1 MILERLR
8 THTAAAHQAL
18 ENEVN
23 IEDTTRTPETYRR
36 LLERFYG
43 FHQPFEVRMGIL
55 PGWETT
61 CYDPRTRLKSPWLRE
76 DLEAMGLGKE
86 EIQRLPLCTQLPEVR
101 TLAEGFGCAYV
112 IEGST
117 LGGRHIARLL
127 ETGAGVQLPQRFFQ
141 SYGSETGPRWKEF
154 CAGLEQFAA
163 ENPHSEPEILR
174 AAEETFSCFRSW
186 VR

>member
-1 MILERLR
+1 MILDELR
-8 THTAAAHQAL
+8 THTAAAHRAL
-18 ENEVN
+18 EDEVR
-23 IEDTTRTPETYRR
+23 IEEATRTPENYRR

-43 FHQPFEVRMGIL
+43 FHQPFEVRIGAL

-61 CYDPRTRLKSPWLRE
+61 SYDPRPRLKSPWLRE
-76 DLEAMGLGKE
+76 DLEALGLSE
-86 EIQRLPLCTQLPEVR
+86 EEVQQLPLCKQLPEIR

-127 ETGAGVQLPQRFFQ
+127 EGGAGAHLPRRFFQ
-141 SYGSETGPRWKEF
+141 SYGAETGPRWKEF
-154 CAGLEQFAA
+154 CASLESFAA
-163 ENPHSEPEILR
+163 EHPDCEPEIVR
-174 AAEETFSCFRSW
+174 SAEETFTCFRDW